1 MYIYIALA
9 RYPFVLKEF
18 NFLSEIRKENTYGLL
33 YPEQKIGLAIILLYD
48 KIVHKAFA
56 NNAFKEKDIHEA
68 LDEVNPKAEK
78 SDSRHPKEH
87 YNTVISD
94 LQEYFLRY
102 DDENQLYTFKEYAY
116 EFCKKSH
123 EILRANFDPTRIEKI
138 CSDLRSKL
146 EQTQTADSIIDWF
159 TISFD
164 TFKPDLKQQIDFL
177 DRQIDYSVADL
188 RLRTNLSDS
197 GIIELLKEV
206 DTRLD
211 EIRKQNKELRAAFRE
226 IEIIKNHLETLA
238 MQDSDREVGDK
249 IYDALLFFKEMKY
262 LLGLVDTRLD
272 RIQPKIKQL
281 FSTLNK
287 PLFNTRIEKFLRLL
301 LDRSKIEALGVK
313 KQIIF
318 PNNIPPFS
326 FRKDFSPSFTIF
338 ERKKDLFPPQR
349 KKRPTYSENDDIKQQ
364 AFELSGKKILQH
376 DEISSWIE
384 KIELNIKKMG
394 ETPFTPFFFQIVKEK
409 NGDFDLAVHVAYR
422 VIREFSKNPERKIK
436 IENYMVARK
445 PYNNIALWEMTIA

>member
-1 MYIYIALA
+1 M
-9 RYPFVLKEF
+9 KDF
-18 NFLSEIRKENTYGLL
+18 NFLAEIRKENTYGLL

-48 KIVHKAFA
+48 KLVHKIFV

-78 SDSRHPKEH
+78 NDSRHPKEH
-87 YNTVISD
+87 YNSVISD

-138 CSDLRSKL
+138 CSDLRNKL
-146 EQTQTADSIIDWF
+146 EQSQSEPNIMDWF

-188 RLRTNLSDS
+188 RLKTTLSDS
-197 GIIELLKEV
+197 GIIELLKEI
-206 DTRLD
+206 DERLD
-211 EIRKQNKELRAAFRE
+211 DIRKQNRELRAAFKE
-226 IEIIKNHLETLA
+226 IETIKNHLETLA

-249 IYDALLFFKEMKY
+249 IYDALSFFKEMKY

-301 LDRSKIEALGVK
+301 LEKSKVETIGIK
-313 KQIIF
+313 KHIVF
-318 PNNIPPFS
+318 PNSIPSFS
-326 FRKDFSPSFTIF
+326 FRSGITPFFTVF

-349 KKRPTYSENDDIKQQ
+349 KKRPTYNENDDIKQL
-364 AFELSGKKILQH
+364 AFDLSGKKILQH

-384 KIELNIKKMG
+384 KIESNIKELG
-394 ETPFTPFFFQIVKEK
+394 EIPFTPFFFQIVKEK

-436 IENYMVARK
+436 IENYMVAQK
-445 PYNNIALWEMTIA
+445 SYNNIALWEMKMA

>member
-1 MYIYIALA
+1 MKD
-9 RYPFVLKEF
+9 FD
-18 NFLSEIRKENTYGLL
+18 FLSEIRKENTYGLL

-48 KIVHKAFA
+48 KLVQKVFI
-56 NNAFKEKDIHEA
+56 NNAFKERDIHEA
-68 LDEVNPKAEK
+68 LDEVNPKMEK
-78 SDSRHPKEH
+78 TDSRHPKEH
-87 YNTVISD
+87 YNSTISD

-116 EFCKKSH
+116 EFCRKSH
-123 EILRANFDPTRIEKI
+123 DILRANFDPTRIEKI
-138 CSDLRSKL
+138 CSDLRAKL
-146 EQTQTADSIIDWF
+146 EKSQTAESVMDWF

-188 RLRTNLSDS
+188 RLRTSLSDS

-206 DTRLD
+206 DSRLD

-226 IEIIKNHLETLA
+226 IEIIKHHLETLA
-238 MQDSDREVGDK
+238 MQDSTREVGDK
-249 IYDALLFFKEMKY
+249 IYEAFSFFKEMKY

-301 LDRSKIEALGVK
+301 LDKSKVEADGVK
-313 KQIIF
+313 KQIVF
-318 PNNIPPFS
+318 PHTIPSFS
-326 FRKDFSPSFTIF
+326 FRKDTRPSFTIF
-338 ERKKDLFPPQR
+338 ERKKDLFPAQR
-349 KKRPTYSENDDIKQQ
+349 KKRPTYSENEDIKQH

-384 KIELNIKKMG
+384 KIETNIKKMG
-394 ETPFTPFFFQIVKEK
+394 ETPFTPFFFKIVKEK

-422 VIREFSKNPERKIK
+422 IIREFSKNPERKIK
-436 IENYMVARK
+436 IENYMVAQK